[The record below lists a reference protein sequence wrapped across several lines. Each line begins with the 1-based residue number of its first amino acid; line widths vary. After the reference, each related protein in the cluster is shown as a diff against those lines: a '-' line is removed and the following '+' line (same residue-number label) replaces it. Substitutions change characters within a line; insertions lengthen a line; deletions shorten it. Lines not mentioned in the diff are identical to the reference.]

1 MNRRQFAARNKR
13 RQRERNGTK
22 RHCSRGDKSQSRVG
36 KDVYTERVGGSIPS
50 PPTTVKPL
58 RTSYGKPFLPP
69 HRTIKKSKA
78 RLGLQPNV
86 LFSVMGRRIG
96 LSPLL
101 RGGMCTGKAYRLQET
116 GLDRGQSVLSD
127 ISPLP

>member
-1 MNRRQFAARNKR
+1 MRCYPVLLTSPNLVAFKR
-13 RQRERNGTK
+13 EYRAFK
-22 RHCSRGDKSQSRVG
+22 G
-36 KDVYTERVGGSIPS
+36 KKASFLLGSVRASHLVYTERVGGSIPS

-116 GLDRGQSVLSD
+116 GLIEANLCY
-127 ISPLP
+127 PT

>member
-1 MNRRQFAARNKR
+1 MNRRQFAARYKR

-22 RHCSRGDKSQSRVG
+22 RHCSRGDESQSRVG

-96 LSPLL
+96 LCTA
-101 RGGMCTGKAYRLQET
+101 RGFLDTRYCYAAAFIEASAANHSRL
-116 GLDRGQSVLSD
+116 V
-127 ISPLP
+127 